1 MEEWPEVRLLCSI
14 SESAVIPRDANE
26 SKWHCHKGKDM
37 QSLELYEQKI
47 ISDSEFPVQMFVNDK
62 IKKGWYFTQHWHE
75 HVELH
80 YVLEGMTILRLG
92 QREISAREG
101 NLVIVNSNELHAGY
115 CDGTHMRVL
124 VIIFDMSDFYKELA
138 DKNVIFQSLVEQ
150 DKAID
155 VIMSAI
161 QKEYREQRIGYRLI
175 CKGELLH
182 LIVHLA
188 REYAAEVLTER
199 ESDSRKRRLERL
211 NTVLDYIQ
219 MNYTKQIS
227 NRELADIIHLSEDRF
242 NHLFKESMGMPPLQY
257 MNEVRMKKAMNLLKR
272 KEGTVVEIADSVGFT
287 DYNHFGRQFRR
298 YYGCTPSEILKK

>member
-1 MEEWPEVRLLCSI
+1 M
-14 SESAVIPRDANE
+14 
-26 SKWHCHKGKDM
+26 
-37 QSLELYEQKI
+37 
-47 ISDSEFPVQMFVNDK
+47 
-62 IKKGWYFTQHWHE
+62 
-75 HVELH
+75 
-80 YVLEGMTILRLG
+80 LEGTTTLLLG
-92 QREISAREG
+92 QREFLAREG

-150 DKAID
+150 DEAID
-155 VIMSAI
+155 AIMSAI
-161 QKEYREQRIGYRLI
+161 QKEYREQKIGYRLI

>member
-1 MEEWPEVRLLCSI
+1 
-14 SESAVIPRDANE
+14 
-26 SKWHCHKGKDM
+26 M
-37 QSLELYEQKI
+37 QSLEYYEQKI
-47 ISDSEFPVQMFVNDK
+47 ISDSEFPVQMFVNDVG
-62 IKKGWYFTQHWHE
+62 KKVWYFNQHWHE
-75 HVELH
+75 HIELH
-80 YVLEGMTILRLG
+80 YVLEGRTTLRLG
-92 QREISAREG
+92 QREIPAREG
-101 NLVIVNSNELHAGY
+101 NLVVVNSNELHAGY

-124 VIIFDMSDFYKELA
+124 VIIFDMGDFYKELA
-138 DKNVIFQSLVEQ
+138 DKNVIFQSLVER
-150 DKAID
+150 DETID
-155 VIMSAI
+155 AIMSAI
-161 QKEYREQRIGYRLI
+161 QKEYSEQRIGYRLI

-199 ESDSRKRRLERL
+199 ESDSRKRRLERI

-219 MNYTKQIS
+219 SNYTKQIS

-298 YYGCTPSEILKK
+298 YYGCAPSEILKK

>member
-1 MEEWPEVRLLCSI
+1 
-14 SESAVIPRDANE
+14 
-26 SKWHCHKGKDM
+26 M
-37 QSLELYEQKI
+37 QSLEYYEQKI
-47 ISDSEFPVQMFVNDK
+47 ISDSEFPVQMFVNDVG
-62 IKKGWYFTQHWHE
+62 KKVWYFNQHWHE
-75 HVELH
+75 HIELH
-80 YVLEGMTILRLG
+80 YVLEGRTTLRLG
-92 QREISAREG
+92 QREIPAGEG
-101 NLVIVNSNELHAGY
+101 NLVVVNSNELHAGY

-124 VIIFDMSDFYKELA
+124 VIIFDMGDFYKELA
-138 DKNVIFQSLVEQ
+138 DKNVIFQSLVER
-150 DKAID
+150 DETID
-155 VIMSAI
+155 AIMSAI
-161 QKEYREQRIGYRLI
+161 QKEYSEQRIGYRLI

-219 MNYTKQIS
+219 SNYTKQIS

-298 YYGCTPSEILKK
+298 YYGCAPSEILKK

>member
-1 MEEWPEVRLLCSI
+1 
-14 SESAVIPRDANE
+14 
-26 SKWHCHKGKDM
+26 M

-47 ISDSEFPVQMFVNDK
+47 ISDSEFPVQMFVNDVD
-62 IKKGWYFTQHWHE
+62 KKVWYFKEHWHE
-75 HVELH
+75 HIELH
-80 YVLEGMTILRLG
+80 YVLEGKTTLRLG
-92 QREISAREG
+92 QREIPAREG

-124 VIIFDMSDFYKELA
+124 VIIFDMGDFYQELA
-138 DKNVIFQSLVEQ
+138 DRNVIFQSLVEK
-150 DKAID
+150 DEEID
-155 VIMSAI
+155 RIMSAI
-161 QKEYREQRIGYRLI
+161 QKEYSEQKIGYRLI

-211 NTVLDYIQ
+211 NTVLNYIQ
-219 MNYTKQIS
+219 ANYTRQIS

-242 NHLFKESMGMPPLQY
+242 NHLFKESMGIPPLQY
-257 MNEVRMKKAMNLLKR
+257 INEIRMKKAMNLLKR

>member
-1 MEEWPEVRLLCSI
+1 
-14 SESAVIPRDANE
+14 
-26 SKWHCHKGKDM
+26 M

-47 ISDSEFPVQMFVNDK
+47 ISDSEFPVQMFVNDVS
-62 IKKGWYFTQHWHE
+62 KKTWYFTQHWHE
-75 HVELH
+75 HIELH
-80 YVLEGMTILRLG
+80 YVLEGKTTLRLG
-92 QREISAREG
+92 QREFLAREG

-124 VIIFDMSDFYKELA
+124 VIIFDMSDFCKELA

-150 DKAID
+150 DEAID
-155 VIMSAI
+155 AIMSAI
-161 QKEYREQRIGYRLI
+161 QKEYREQKIGYRLI

>member
-1 MEEWPEVRLLCSI
+1 
-14 SESAVIPRDANE
+14 
-26 SKWHCHKGKDM
+26 M
-37 QSLELYEQKI
+37 QSLEYYEQKI
-47 ISDSEFPVQMFVNDK
+47 ISDSEFPVQMFVNDVG
-62 IKKGWYFTQHWHE
+62 KKVWYFNQHWHE
-75 HVELH
+75 HIELH
-80 YVLEGMTILRLG
+80 YVLEGRTTLRLG
-92 QREISAREG
+92 QREIPAREG
-101 NLVIVNSNELHAGY
+101 NLVVVNSNELHAGY

-124 VIIFDMSDFYKELA
+124 VIIFDMGDFYKELA
-138 DKNVIFQSLVEQ
+138 DKNVIFQSLVER
-150 DKAID
+150 DETID
-155 VIMSAI
+155 AIMSAI
-161 QKEYREQRIGYRLI
+161 QKEYSEQRIGYRLI

-219 MNYTKQIS
+219 SNYTKQIS

-242 NHLFKESMGMPPLQY
+242 NHLFKESRGMPPLQY

-298 YYGCTPSEILKK
+298 YYGCAPSEILKK

>member
-1 MEEWPEVRLLCSI
+1 
-14 SESAVIPRDANE
+14 
-26 SKWHCHKGKDM
+26 M
-37 QSLELYEQKI
+37 QSLEYYEQKI
-47 ISDSEFPVQMFVNDK
+47 ISDSEFPVQMFVNDVG
-62 IKKGWYFTQHWHE
+62 KKVWYFNQHWHE
-75 HVELH
+75 HIELH
-80 YVLEGMTILRLG
+80 YVLEGRTTLRLG
-92 QREISAREG
+92 QREIPAREG
-101 NLVIVNSNELHAGY
+101 NLVVVNSNELHAGY
-115 CDGTHMRVL
+115 CDGSHMRVL
-124 VIIFDMSDFYKELA
+124 VIIFDMGDFYKELA
-138 DKNVIFQSLVEQ
+138 DKNVIFQSLVER
-150 DKAID
+150 DETID
-155 VIMSAI
+155 AIMSAI
-161 QKEYREQRIGYRLI
+161 QKEYSEQRIGYRLI

-199 ESDSRKRRLERL
+199 DSDSRKRRLERL

-219 MNYTKQIS
+219 SNYTKQIS

-298 YYGCTPSEILKK
+298 YYGCAPSEILKK

>member
-1 MEEWPEVRLLCSI
+1 
-14 SESAVIPRDANE
+14 
-26 SKWHCHKGKDM
+26 M
-37 QSLELYEQKI
+37 QSLEYYEQKI
-47 ISDSEFPVQMFVNDK
+47 ISDSEFPVQMFVNDVG
-62 IKKGWYFTQHWHE
+62 KKVWYFNQHWHE
-75 HVELH
+75 HIELH
-80 YVLEGMTILRLG
+80 YVLEGRTTLRLG
-92 QREISAREG
+92 QREIPAREG
-101 NLVIVNSNELHAGY
+101 NLVVVNSNELHAGY

-124 VIIFDMSDFYKELA
+124 VIIFDMGDFYKELA
-138 DKNVIFQSLVEQ
+138 DKNVIFQSLVER
-150 DKAID
+150 DETID
-155 VIMSAI
+155 AIMSAI
-161 QKEYREQRIGYRLI
+161 QKEYSEQRIGYRLI

-219 MNYTKQIS
+219 SNYTKQIS

-298 YYGCTPSEILKK
+298 YYGCAPSEILKK

>member
-1 MEEWPEVRLLCSI
+1 
-14 SESAVIPRDANE
+14 
-26 SKWHCHKGKDM
+26 M
-37 QSLELYEQKI
+37 QSLEYYEQKI
-47 ISDSEFPVQMFVNDK
+47 ISDSEFPVQMFVNDVG
-62 IKKGWYFTQHWHE
+62 KKVWYFNQHWHE
-75 HVELH
+75 HIELH
-80 YVLEGMTILRLG
+80 YVLEGRTTLRLG
-92 QREISAREG
+92 QREIPAGEG
-101 NLVIVNSNELHAGY
+101 NLVVVNSNELHAGY

-124 VIIFDMSDFYKELA
+124 VIIFDMGDFYKELA
-138 DKNVIFQSLVEQ
+138 DKNVIFQSLVER
-150 DKAID
+150 DETID
-155 VIMSAI
+155 AIMSAI
-161 QKEYREQRIGYRLI
+161 QKEYSEQRIGYRLI

-219 MNYTKQIS
+219 SNYTKQIS

-298 YYGCTPSEILKK
+298 YFGCAPSEILKK

>member
-1 MEEWPEVRLLCSI
+1 
-14 SESAVIPRDANE
+14 
-26 SKWHCHKGKDM
+26 M
-37 QSLELYEQKI
+37 QSLEYYEQKI
-47 ISDSEFPVQMFVNDK
+47 ISDSEFPVQMFVNDVG
-62 IKKGWYFTQHWHE
+62 KKVWYFNQHWHE
-75 HVELH
+75 HIELH
-80 YVLEGMTILRLG
+80 YVLEGRTTLRLG
-92 QREISAREG
+92 QREIPAREG
-101 NLVIVNSNELHAGY
+101 NLVVVNSNELHAGY

-124 VIIFDMSDFYKELA
+124 VIIFDMGDFYKELA
-138 DKNVIFQSLVEQ
+138 DKNVIFQSLVER
-150 DKAID
+150 DETID
-155 VIMSAI
+155 AIMSAI
-161 QKEYREQRIGYRLI
+161 QKEYSEQRIGYRLI

-199 ESDSRKRRLERL
+199 ESDSRKRRLERH

-219 MNYTKQIS
+219 SNYTKQIS

-298 YYGCTPSEILKK
+298 YYGCAPSEILKK

>member
-1 MEEWPEVRLLCSI
+1 
-14 SESAVIPRDANE
+14 
-26 SKWHCHKGKDM
+26 M
-37 QSLELYEQKI
+37 QSLEYYEQKI
-47 ISDSEFPVQMFVNDK
+47 ISDSEFPVQMFVNDVG
-62 IKKGWYFTQHWHE
+62 KKVWYFNQHWHE
-75 HVELH
+75 HIELH
-80 YVLEGMTILRLG
+80 YVLEGRTTLRLG
-92 QREISAREG
+92 QREIPARAG
-101 NLVIVNSNELHAGY
+101 NLVVVNSNELHAGY

-124 VIIFDMSDFYKELA
+124 VIIFDMGDFYKELA
-138 DKNVIFQSLVEQ
+138 DKNVIFQSLVER
-150 DKAID
+150 DETID
-155 VIMSAI
+155 AIMSAI
-161 QKEYREQRIGYRLI
+161 QKEYSEQRIGYRLI

-219 MNYTKQIS
+219 SNYTKQIS

-298 YYGCTPSEILKK
+298 YYGCAPSEILKK

>member
-1 MEEWPEVRLLCSI
+1 
-14 SESAVIPRDANE
+14 
-26 SKWHCHKGKDM
+26 M
-37 QSLELYEQKI
+37 QSLEYYEQKI
-47 ISDSEFPVQMFVNDK
+47 ISDSEFPVQMFVNDVG
-62 IKKGWYFTQHWHE
+62 KKVWYFNQHWHE
-75 HVELH
+75 HIELH
-80 YVLEGMTILRLG
+80 YVLEGRTTLRLG
-92 QREISAREG
+92 QREIPAGEG
-101 NLVIVNSNELHAGY
+101 NLVVVNSNELHAGY

-124 VIIFDMSDFYKELA
+124 VIIFDMGDFYKELA
-138 DKNVIFQSLVEQ
+138 DKNVIFQSLVER
-150 DKAID
+150 DETID
-155 VIMSAI
+155 AIMSAI
-161 QKEYREQRIGYRLI
+161 QKEYSEQRTGYRLI

-219 MNYTKQIS
+219 SNYTKQIS

-298 YYGCTPSEILKK
+298 YYGCAPSEILKK

>member
-1 MEEWPEVRLLCSI
+1 
-14 SESAVIPRDANE
+14 
-26 SKWHCHKGKDM
+26 M

-47 ISDSEFPVQMFVNDK
+47 ISDAEFPVQMFVNDVG
-62 IKKGWYFTQHWHE
+62 KKVWYFTQHWHE
-75 HVELH
+75 HIELH
-80 YVLEGMTILRLG
+80 YVLEGRTTLRLG
-92 QREISAREG
+92 QREILAGEG
-101 NLVIVNSNELHAGY
+101 NLVVVNSNELHAGY

-124 VIIFDMSDFYKELA
+124 VIIFDMGDFYKELA
-138 DKNVIFQSLVEQ
+138 DKNVIFQSLVER
-150 DKAID
+150 DETID
-155 VIMSAI
+155 AIMSAI
-161 QKEYREQRIGYRLI
+161 QKEYSEQRIGYRLI

-219 MNYTKQIS
+219 SNYTKQIS

-298 YYGCTPSEILKK
+298 YYGCAPSEILKK

>member
-1 MEEWPEVRLLCSI
+1 
-14 SESAVIPRDANE
+14 
-26 SKWHCHKGKDM
+26 M
-37 QSLELYEQKI
+37 QSLEYYEQKI
-47 ISDSEFPVQMFVNDK
+47 ISDSEFPVQMFVNDVG
-62 IKKGWYFTQHWHE
+62 KKVWYFNQHWHE
-75 HVELH
+75 HIELH
-80 YVLEGMTILRLG
+80 YVLEGRTTLRLG
-92 QREISAREG
+92 QREIPAREG
-101 NLVIVNSNELHAGY
+101 NLVVVNSNELHAGY
-115 CDGTHMRVL
+115 CDGSHMRVL
-124 VIIFDMSDFYKELA
+124 VIIFDMGDFYKELA
-138 DKNVIFQSLVEQ
+138 DKNVIFQSLVER
-150 DKAID
+150 DETID
-155 VIMSAI
+155 AIMSAI
-161 QKEYREQRIGYRLI
+161 QKEYSEQRIGYRLI

-219 MNYTKQIS
+219 SNYTKQIS

-298 YYGCTPSEILKK
+298 YYGCAPSEILKK

>member
-1 MEEWPEVRLLCSI
+1 
-14 SESAVIPRDANE
+14 
-26 SKWHCHKGKDM
+26 M
-37 QSLELYEQKI
+37 QSLEYYEQKI
-47 ISDSEFPVQMFVNDK
+47 ISDSEFPVQMFVNDVG
-62 IKKGWYFTQHWHE
+62 KKVWYFNQHWHE
-75 HVELH
+75 HIELH
-80 YVLEGMTILRLG
+80 YVLEGRTTLRLG
-92 QREISAREG
+92 QREIPAREG
-101 NLVIVNSNELHAGY
+101 NLVVVNSNELHAGY

-124 VIIFDMSDFYKELA
+124 VIIFDMGDFYKELA
-138 DKNVIFQSLVEQ
+138 DKNVIFQSLVER
-150 DKAID
+150 DETID
-155 VIMSAI
+155 AIMSAI
-161 QKEYREQRIGYRLI
+161 QKEYSEQRIGYRLI

-219 MNYTKQIS
+219 SNYTKQIS

-242 NHLFKESMGMPPLQY
+242 NHLFKESMDMPPLQY
-257 MNEVRMKKAMNLLKR
+257 INEIRIKKAMNLLKR

-298 YYGCTPSEILKK
+298 YYGCAPSEILKK

>member
-1 MEEWPEVRLLCSI
+1 
-14 SESAVIPRDANE
+14 
-26 SKWHCHKGKDM
+26 M
-37 QSLELYEQKI
+37 QSLEYYEQKI
-47 ISDSEFPVQMFVNDK
+47 ISDSEFPVQMFVNDVG
-62 IKKGWYFTQHWHE
+62 KKVWYFNQHWHE
-75 HVELH
+75 HIELH
-80 YVLEGMTILRLG
+80 YVLEGRTTLRLG
-92 QREISAREG
+92 QREIPAGEG
-101 NLVIVNSNELHAGY
+101 NLVVVNSNELHAGY

-124 VIIFDMSDFYKELA
+124 VIIFDMGDFYKELA
-138 DKNVIFQSLVEQ
+138 DKNVIFQSLVER
-150 DKAID
+150 DETID
-155 VIMSAI
+155 AIMSAI
-161 QKEYREQRIGYRLI
+161 QKEYSEQRIGYRLI
-175 CKGELLH
+175 CKGELLP

-219 MNYTKQIS
+219 SNYTKQIS

-298 YYGCTPSEILKK
+298 YYGCAPSEILKK